1 MKKSLRMRKS
11 QVSYQISVLACINT
25 KKKADFEEAFDA
37 MRLKVSKSTWL
48 DSIYILKH
56 KWAECYMLD
65 VFSIGM
71 RSTQLSESMNN
82 ALKGHLKSDLD
93 IIRFLKR
100 VEHVVQDKREKEVQ
114 SEFESRKK
122 QPRIEMMAPMLLQAS
137 MIYTPAIFEVFQG
150 EK

>member
-1 MKKSLRMRKS
+1 
-11 QVSYQISVLACINT
+11 
-25 KKKADFEEAFDA
+25 
-37 MRLKVSKSTWL
+37 
-48 DSIYILKH
+48 
-56 KWAECYMLD
+56 
-65 VFSIGM
+65 
-71 RSTQLSESMNN
+71 MNN
-82 ALKGHLKSDLD
+82 AMKGHLKSDIY

-122 QPRIEMMAPMLLQAS
+122 QPRIEMMAPMLLQES